1 MPSADFTRMTRFQP
15 LFLLAVLL
23 SSACST
29 TKLVDHWQAENFSR
43 NDLNNILI
51 VAVTSNQTNRFLFE
65 GVIERAMLD
74 AGLSGSASYR
84 VLGDK
89 LPTKEDVEAY
99 VAANNV
105 DYVMATKLANVEVE
119 KDYIPP
125 MVRTYYTG
133 PYYASYGHYYDY
145 GNTIT
150 LTREAYVET
159 RTTYVLVT
167 TIFDTDTSEPVW
179 VGRSKTFE
187 PGSVAYLAAEIA
199 KSTWQHISR

>member
-1 MPSADFTRMTRFQP
+1 MTKIQL
-15 LFLLAVLL
+15 LFSLAALL

-29 TKLVDHWQAENFSR
+29 TNLVDHWQAENFSR

-51 VAVTSNQTNRFLFE
+51 VAVTSNETNRFLFE

-74 AGLSGSASYR
+74 AGLSGSASFR
-84 VLGDK
+84 VLGDT

-99 VAANNV
+99 VVANDV
-105 DYVMATKLANVEVE
+105 DYVIATKLANVEVE
-119 KDYIPP
+119 KDFIPP
-125 MVRTYYTG
+125 SVRTYYTG

-150 LTREAYVET
+150 LIRDARVET

-167 TIFDTDTSEPVW
+167 TIFDARTSEPVW

-187 PGSVAYLAAEIA
+187 PSSVAHLAADIA
-199 KSTWQHISR
+199 KSTWDHISR